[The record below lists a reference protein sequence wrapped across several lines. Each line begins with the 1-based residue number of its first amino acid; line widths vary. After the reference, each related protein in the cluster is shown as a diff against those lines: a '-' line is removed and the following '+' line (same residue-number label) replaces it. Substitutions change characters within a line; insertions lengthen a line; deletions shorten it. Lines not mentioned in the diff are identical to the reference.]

1 MFCGVEV
8 RAVDN
13 ECKLVLITF
22 TNDVFFMQGREN
34 AHLLLSNRLAGK
46 IDGFI
51 LLLYSFARENNTS
64 ILVRI
69 DFYHWYKTCASIGFS
84 FQKYAKFLKQEI
96 CV

>member
-1 MFCGVEV
+1 MLCGIEV

-22 TNDVFFMQGREN
+22 TNDVFFMQGRKN
-34 AHLLLSNRLAGK
+34 AHFLLSNRLTGK

-51 LLLYSFARENNTS
+51 LLFYRFARVNNTS

-84 FQKYAKFLKQEI
+84 FQKDAKLLKQEI